1 MRAFAYGLVVGI
13 LLIPL
18 AAIMVSLFG
27 WVSVSA
33 TSNPPRW
40 EAFIARKAF
49 ATSIDRQA
57 AKLQNPTSPTSV
69 NLMAGLKFYRDG
81 CAGCHG
87 DAGKP
92 SQWGTTGFYP
102 RVPQFD
108 SEPPLKPDW
117 QMFWIV
123 KHGVRY
129 SGMGAWEN
137 LTSDGDIWKVVTFL
151 SHLKTL
157 PPDVEAAW
165 RGRLPASRCG
175 GAEDI
180 RWRFLQRPRRQIHSA
195 GSHFT
200 G

>member
-18 AAIMVSLFG
+18 VAIMAYLLG

-33 TSNPPRW
+33 TSNPPHW
-40 EAFIARKAF
+40 EVFIARTAL
-49 ATSIDRQA
+49 AASVGRQA
-57 AKLQNPTSPTSV
+57 AKLQNPTSPTNA
-69 NLMAGLKFYRDG
+69 NLMAGLKYYRDG

-87 DAGKP
+87 DVGKP
-92 SQWGTTGFYP
+92 SQWGATGFYP
-102 RVPQFD
+102 RAPQFD
-108 SEPPLKPDW
+108 AEPPLKPDW

-137 LTSDGDIWKVVTFL
+137 LASDNDIWKVVTFL
-151 SHLKTL
+151 NHLKSL

-165 RGRLPASRCG
+165 RGRLP
-175 GAEDI
+175 DN
-180 RWRFLQRPRRQIHSA
+180 
-195 GSHFT
+195 
-200 G
+200 